1 VIELFSLS
9 LTYVAI
15 LISQV
20 RSHIPDQIPGQISDQ
35 VSMPLQIL
43 IGDRPLKQLPKQTPK
58 QGTTFLAFGG
68 GGAPSYNEIA
78 LEKNLLYFQRTLKVL
93 GFNPADV
100 SIFFANG
107 NDRQSTIRYLDPNGN
122 QKFKP
127 PEIPNLKGASTLAN
141 LQAWLNKYPQQNSQN
156 NKIFFYFTGHGHLNE
171 ENANDNS
178 LMLWQEQ
185 KLSVKQF
192 SSLLDRLP
200 TQTPIAIM
208 MAQCYSGSFAN
219 IIYEGGDPQK
229 PLAKQN
235 RCGFYATIRTLP
247 SVGCTAEVNE
257 SDYRD
262 YSSSFFAGLSGRSR
276 TGQSVPSAD
285 YNKDGR
291 VAYNEAHAF
300 AKIDEKTTDLP
311 VSTSEVWLQ
320 TQSSRQLRDRIFSQ
334 PITTLLQTARPEQRY
349 VVEALVRSLKMKVG
363 YSLKKNRENFSFR
376 EIGLDSGESKAYFTR
391 LQMELIN
398 IGMES
403 QIRTSRNS
411 PQTATLDRLLKCESD
426 SWHNQ

>member
-9 LTYVAI
+9 LTYAAI
-15 LISQV
+15 LIIQV
-20 RSHIPDQIPGQISDQ
+20 RSHIPDQMSGQIS
-35 VSMPLQIL
+35 MPLHTL
-43 IGDRPLKQLPKQTPK
+43 LSDRPPKQLPAQVAKQIPRK
-58 QGTTFLAFGG
+58 GITFLAFGG

-93 GFNPADV
+93 GFNVADASV
-100 SIFFANG
+100 FFANG
-107 NDRQSTIRYLDPNGN
+107 GDRQPTIRYLDDNGN

-156 NKIFFYFTGHGHLNE
+156 NKIFFYFTGHGNLNE
-171 ENANDNS
+171 DDANDNS

-185 KLSVKQF
+185 KLTVKQF
-192 SSLLDRLP
+192 SHLLDRLP

-219 IIYEGGDPQK
+219 IIYAGGDPQK

-285 YNKDGR
+285 YNQDSR

-334 PITTLLQTARPEQRY
+334 PIATLLQTARPEQRY
-349 VVEALVRSLKMKVG
+349 VVESLVKSLKMKLG

-376 EIGLDSGESKAYFTR
+376 EIGLDSGERKAYFTR

-426 SWHNQ
+426 SWHK

>member
-1 VIELFSLS
+1 
-9 LTYVAI
+9 
-15 LISQV
+15 
-20 RSHIPDQIPGQISDQ
+20 
-35 VSMPLQIL
+35 MPLQTL
-43 IGDRPLKQLPKQTPK
+43 ISDRPLKQVPKQAPK

-78 LEKNLLYFQRTLKVL
+78 LEKNLLYFQRTIKFL
-93 GFNPADV
+93 GFNTADA

-107 NDRQSTIRYLDPNGN
+107 NDRQSTIRYLDAKGN

-141 LQAWLNKYPQQNSQN
+141 LQTWLSKYPQQNPQN
-156 NKIFFYFTGHGHLNE
+156 NKIFFYFTGHGLLNKQD
-171 ENANDNS
+171 ANDNS
-178 LMLWQEQ
+178 LVLWQEQ
-185 KLSVKQF
+185 KLTVKQF

-200 TQTPIAIM
+200 TQTPIAMM

-285 YNKDGR
+285 YNRDGR
-291 VAYNEAHAF
+291 VAYDEAHAF
-300 AKIDEKTTDLP
+300 AKIDEKTPDLP

-320 TQSSRQLRDRIFSQ
+320 TQSSRLLRDRIFSQ
-334 PITTLLQTARPEQRY
+334 PIAKLLQAARPGQRY
-349 VVEALVRSLKMKVG
+349 VVEALVKSLNMKLR

-376 EIGLDSGESKAYFTR
+376 EISLNFDERKAYFTR

-426 SWHNQ
+426 SWHK